1 MVVFVR
7 DAAASKKLGG
17 ARDYLGNEVLPL
29 KKGQFWKNV
38 FRYGTPVVFSQRL
51 KKDRF
56 VDGVS

>member
-29 KKGQFWKNV
+29 KKGQFWKFYCSENWE
-38 FRYGTPVVFSQRL
+38 G
-51 KKDRF
+51 
-56 VDGVS
+56 